1 MGPVRGS
8 GVCGRQKGG
17 SVVDGNRT
25 NPAILILAGVG
36 ALVLIL
42 LLIGFLTHG
51 SMMGGMMGGGM
62 MGSGW
67 LLGLLV
73 LFGVIAL
80 VVLLARR
87 A

>member
-1 MGPVRGS
+1 M
-8 GVCGRQKGG
+8 
-17 SVVDGNRT
+17 VDGNRT

-73 LFGVIAL
+73 LIGVIAL

>member
-1 MGPVRGS
+1 MP
-8 GVCGRQKGG
+8 
-17 SVVDGNRT
+17 DGNRT
-25 NPAILILAGVG
+25 NPAILVLAGVG
-36 ALVLIL
+36 ALSLIL
-42 LLIGFLTHG
+42 LLLGFLTHG

-73 LFGVIAL
+73 LTVVVAL
-80 VVLLARR
+80 TVLLARR